1 MDQNAEHIWTLM
13 ARKLSGE
20 ATIPELEELE
30 GLLIENPREHYSL
43 EVMQDIWDNK
53 GTPDPQYSENKY
65 KELVIRMQR
74 LGIDNETSPGEKDH
88 SIINKVGFTEQQQGL
103 KPYLLGSLAI
113 IAILFAGLVYYYQY
127 TDENKVKEIQANNEI
142 STRYGSKSNM
152 VLPDG
157 TKVYLNS
164 GSKLTYDKNYGTDIR
179 EVNLTG
185 EGYFDVIK
193 NPKKPFIIHTSNINI
208 RVLGTA
214 FNVRCYPD
222 EKNTETS
229 LVRGSLEVTV
239 KNGQQKII
247 LKPNEKLIVSN
258 PNNDTKKENAAG
270 NNKGTL
276 GENNIIELSH
286 VSLLDIDSS
295 IIETS
300 WVNNRLVFR
309 SETFEQIATK
319 MERWFGV
326 NIQFANDKLKGLKFT
341 GVFEKETVDQA
352 LKALQ
357 LTTFFSYKINKDSIV
372 IFK

>member
-20 ATIPELEELE
+20 ATIQELEELQQ
-30 GLLIENPREHYSL
+30 LLIQNPRENYSL

-53 GTPDPQYSENKY
+53 GTHDPQYAEHKY
-65 KELVIRMQR
+65 KELVLRIQR
-74 LGIDNETSPGEKDH
+74 LGIDDSTFSGEEDH
-88 SIINKVGFTEQQQGL
+88 SIINKEGFTKHRQGL
-103 KPYLLGSLAI
+103 KPYLFGALGI
-113 IAILFAGLVYYYQY
+113 IIILFAGLLFYFQKK
-127 TDENKVKEIQANNEI
+127 DQHIVKEIQANNEI

-185 EGYFDVIK
+185 EGYFDVVK
-193 NPKKPFIIHTSNINI
+193 NPKKPFIIHTSSINI

-239 KNGQQKII
+239 KGGQQKII

-258 PNNDTKKENAAG
+258 SKKEKENASV
-270 NNKGTL
+270 NKKDAVV
-276 GENNIIELSH
+276 ENNIIELSH

-326 NIQFANDKLKGLKFT
+326 SIQFANEKLKDLKFT
-341 GVFEKETVDQA
+341 GVFEKETIDQA

-357 LTTFFSYKINKDSIV
+357 LTTFFSYTINKDSIV
-372 IFK
+372 IYK